1 MNLTHTH
8 EFLITHITESGTGFA
23 VRTDNGESVHIS
35 PRLLQQAHANLD
47 DICTGI
53 IVQNA
58 VEEQRE
64 RTPWVAAYVQ
74 ERRAARDV
82 LAATYGLDDSE
93 RFAKDEDGNTV
104 VVAEVGEPK
113 PTYQNAKTTWIND
126 SDRLWQQ
133 VEFPPTI
140 PVGAVGV
147 PAEAVQA
154 PTEKPKQVDWAD
166 VQRKILSML
175 QSDEV
180 TYCETADIA
189 DVVGVETRKLS
200 QHLDNMHARGEICRA
215 HVNQRAGQQRATLVL
230 WSINADVYK

>member
-8 EFLITHITESGTGFA
+8 EFLITHITDSGTGFG

-47 DICTGI
+47 DICIGI

-58 VEEQRE
+58 VEDQRE

-82 LAATYGLDDSE
+82 LGVATD
-93 RFAKDEDGNTV
+93 A
-104 VVAEVGEPK
+104 
-113 PTYQNAKTTWIND
+113 
-126 SDRLWQQ
+126 
-133 VEFPPTI
+133 
-140 PVGAVGV
+140 

-154 PTEKPKQVDWAD
+154 PIEEPKPIDWAD
-166 VQRKILSML
+166 VQREIIAFLRSN
-175 QSDEV
+175 DD
-180 TYCETADIA
+180 TCFETADISE
-189 DVVGVETRKLS
+189 VVGVEPRKLS
-200 QHLDNMHARGEICRA
+200 QHLENMHSRGEICRA

>member
-8 EFLITHITESGTGFA
+8 EFLITHITDSGTGFA

-47 DICTGI
+47 DICKGI

-58 VEEQRE
+58 VEGQRE

-104 VVAEVGEPK
+104 VVAGAGEPK
-113 PTYQNAKTTWIND
+113 P
-126 SDRLWQQ
+126 
-133 VEFPPTI
+133 E
-140 PVGAVGV
+140 
-147 PAEAVQA
+147 
-154 PTEKPKQVDWAD
+154 QVDWAD
-166 VQRKILSML
+166 VQRKIIAFL
-175 QSDEV
+175 QSAEV

-189 DVVGVETRKLS
+189 DVVGVDTRKLS

>member
-1 MNLTHTH
+1 MNLTNTH
-8 EFLITHITESGTGFA
+8 EFLITHITDSGTGFA

-47 DICTGI
+47 DICVGI

-82 LAATYGLDDSE
+82 LGLATD
-93 RFAKDEDGNTV
+93 A
-104 VVAEVGEPK
+104 
-113 PTYQNAKTTWIND
+113 
-126 SDRLWQQ
+126 
-133 VEFPPTI
+133 
-140 PVGAVGV
+140 

-154 PTEKPKQVDWAD
+154 PTEEPEPINWPA
-166 VQRKILSML
+166 VQRKVIAFLRG
-175 QSDEV
+175 DEAP
-180 TYCETADIA
+180 YCETADIA

-200 QHLDNMHARGEICRA
+200 QHLENMHARGEICKA
-215 HVNQRAGQQRATLVL
+215 YVAQRAGQQRATLVL

>member
-8 EFLITHITESGTGFA
+8 EFLITHITDTGTGFG

-47 DICTGI
+47 DICIGI
-53 IVQNA
+53 IVQNS
-58 VEEQRE
+58 VEDQRH

-82 LAATYGLDDSE
+82 LGTANEA
-93 RFAKDEDGNTV
+93 
-104 VVAEVGEPK
+104 
-113 PTYQNAKTTWIND
+113 
-126 SDRLWQQ
+126 
-133 VEFPPTI
+133 
-140 PVGAVGV
+140 
-147 PAEAVQA
+147 PAEAVEA
-154 PTEKPKQVDWAD
+154 PTEEPKQVDWAD
-166 VQRKILSML
+166 FQRKIIAFL
-175 QSDEV
+175 QSADV

-189 DVVGVETRKLS
+189 EVVGVEPRKLS
-200 QHLDNMHARGEICRA
+200 QHLENMHSRGEICRA

>member
-8 EFLITHITESGTGFA
+8 EFLITHITDSGTGFA

-47 DICTGI
+47 DICKGI

-82 LAATYGLDDSE
+82 LGLATD
-93 RFAKDEDGNTV
+93 A
-104 VVAEVGEPK
+104 
-113 PTYQNAKTTWIND
+113 
-126 SDRLWQQ
+126 
-133 VEFPPTI
+133 
-140 PVGAVGV
+140 

-154 PTEKPKQVDWAD
+154 PTEEPKPVDWAD
-166 VQRKILSML
+166 VQRKIIAML
-175 QSDEV
+175 QSDDV
-180 TYCETADIA
+180 SYCETADIA
-189 DVVGVETRKLS
+189 DVVGVEPRKLS
-200 QHLDNMHARGEICRA
+200 QHLENMHARGAICKA
-215 HVNQRAGQQRATLVL
+215 TIFQRADQKRSSLTL
-230 WSINADVYK
+230 WSADISVYK

>member
-8 EFLITHITESGTGFA
+8 EFLITHITDSGTGFG

-47 DICTGI
+47 DICIGI

-82 LAATYGLDDSE
+82 LGAATD
-93 RFAKDEDGNTV
+93 
-104 VVAEVGEPK
+104 
-113 PTYQNAKTTWIND
+113 
-126 SDRLWQQ
+126 
-133 VEFPPTI
+133 
-140 PVGAVGV
+140 V

-154 PTEKPKQVDWAD
+154 PTEEPKQVDWAD
-166 VQRKILSML
+166 VQRMILTFLRSA
-175 QSDEV
+175 EV

-189 DVVGVETRKLS
+189 DVVDVDTRKLS
-200 QHLDNMHARGEICRA
+200 QHLENMHARGEICKA
-215 HVNQRAGQQRATLVL
+215 HVNQRAGQQRASLVL

>member
-8 EFLITHITESGTGFA
+8 EFLITHITDSGTGFG

-47 DICTGI
+47 DICKGI

-58 VEEQRE
+58 IEENRE

-93 RFAKDEDGNTV
+93 RFAKDEDGNTI
-104 VVAEVGEPK
+104 VVARVGDPK

-133 VEFPPTI
+133 MEFPPTI

-154 PTEKPKQVDWAD
+154 PTEEPKRKSAAD
-166 VQRKILSML
+166 MNAQILAFL
-175 QSDEV
+175 HSDEV
-180 TYCETADIA
+180 TYCETADIS
-189 DVVGVETRKLS
+189 DVVGVEPMKLS
-200 QHLDNMHARGEICRA
+200 AYLDNMHARGAICKA
-215 HVNQRAGQQRATLVL
+215 TIFQRADQKRSSLTL
-230 WSINADVYK
+230 WSADISVYK

>member
-8 EFLITHITESGTGFA
+8 EFLITHITDSGTGFA

-47 DICTGI
+47 DICKGI

-82 LAATYGLDDSE
+82 LGLAID
-93 RFAKDEDGNTV
+93 A
-104 VVAEVGEPK
+104 
-113 PTYQNAKTTWIND
+113 
-126 SDRLWQQ
+126 
-133 VEFPPTI
+133 
-140 PVGAVGV
+140 

-154 PTEKPKQVDWAD
+154 PTEEPKQVDWAD
-166 VQRKILSML
+166 VQRKILAML
-175 QSDEV
+175 QSDDV
-180 TYCETADIA
+180 SYCETADIA
-189 DVVGVETRKLS
+189 DVVGVEPRKLS
-200 QHLDNMHARGEICRA
+200 QHLENMHSRGEICRA
-215 HVNQRAGQQRATLVL
+215 HVNQRAGQQRASLVL

>member
-8 EFLITHITESGTGFA
+8 EFLITHITDSGTGFG

-35 PRLLQQAHANLD
+35 PRLLQQAHASLD
-47 DICTGI
+47 DICIGI

-82 LAATYGLDDSE
+82 LGAATD
-93 RFAKDEDGNTV
+93 
-104 VVAEVGEPK
+104 
-113 PTYQNAKTTWIND
+113 
-126 SDRLWQQ
+126 
-133 VEFPPTI
+133 
-140 PVGAVGV
+140 V

-154 PTEKPKQVDWAD
+154 PTEEPKPIDWAD
-166 VQRKILSML
+166 IQRMILTFLRSA
-175 QSDEV
+175 EV

-189 DVVGVETRKLS
+189 DVVDVDTRKLS
-200 QHLDNMHARGEICRA
+200 QHLENMHARGEICKA
-215 HVNQRAGQQRATLVL
+215 HVNQRANQQRASLVL

>member
-8 EFLITHITESGTGFA
+8 EFLITHITDSGTGFG

-47 DICTGI
+47 DICKGI

-82 LAATYGLDDSE
+82 LGLATD
-93 RFAKDEDGNTV
+93 
-104 VVAEVGEPK
+104 
-113 PTYQNAKTTWIND
+113 
-126 SDRLWQQ
+126 
-133 VEFPPTI
+133 
-140 PVGAVGV
+140 V

-154 PTEKPKQVDWAD
+154 PTEEPKPIDWAA
-166 VQRKILSML
+166 VQREIIAML
-175 QSDEV
+175 QGADV

-189 DVVGVETRKLS
+189 EVVGVEPRKLS
-200 QHLDNMHARGEICRA
+200 QHLENMHARGEICKA
-215 HVNQRAGQQRATLVL
+215 YVAQRANQQRATLVL

>member
-8 EFLITHITESGTGFA
+8 EFVITHITDSGTGFA

-47 DICTGI
+47 DICVGI
-53 IVQNA
+53 IVQNSA
-58 VEEQRE
+58 EDQRE

-104 VVAEVGEPK
+104 VVAKVGEPK
-113 PTYQNAKTTWIND
+113 P
-126 SDRLWQQ
+126 
-133 VEFPPTI
+133 
-140 PVGAVGV
+140 
-147 PAEAVQA
+147 
-154 PTEKPKQVDWAD
+154 KPVDWAD
-166 VQRKILSML
+166 VQREIIAFLR
-175 QSDEV
+175 SDEA

-189 DVVGVETRKLS
+189 DVVGVDTRKLS
-200 QHLDNMHARGEICRA
+200 QHLENMHARGEICKA
-215 HVNQRAGQQRATLVL
+215 HVNQRAGQQRASLVL
-230 WSINADVYK
+230 WSIDADVYK